1 MSTIPSRIYKA
12 GDYDIYMN
20 TENVGHI
27 APILPLFLKLHK
39 SISMIKKV
47 LGQI

>member
-20 TENVGHI
+20 MENVGHI
-27 APILPLFLKLHK
+27 APILPLFLRLHE
-39 SISMIKKV
+39 SISIIDTV
-47 LGQI
+47 LC

>member
-1 MSTIPSRIYKA
+1 MYTILSRIYKD
-12 GDYDIYMN
+12 GDYDIYIN
-20 TENVGHI
+20 TENVGHT

-39 SISMIKKV
+39 SISMIKTV